1 MKIGIIGTGY
11 IGKTLALKLA
21 KAGHEVTVANS
32 RSPENM
38 DKEVLATGAVAVTAQ
53 QAAQDKDVIILSTPL
68 DQITKVAPLFAE
80 VQQSVTVIDTS
91 NYIPARDSRIE
102 RLEAGQVESLWV
114 QEQLGRPIA
123 KAWNAVLAYSLAANG
138 RPAGEPG
145 RIAIP
150 IAADREIDREITKRL
165 VEDTGFDAFYTGSL
179 ENSWRQQPG
188 APAYCTDLTIE
199 ELSKVIDTAEKERLP
214 KRRDFSVQII
224 TERMNGISNKNA
236 DWDFILRIN
245 RTLYM

>member
-114 QEQLGRPIA
+114 QEQLGRPIS

-188 APAYCTDLTIE
+188 APAY
-199 ELSKVIDTAEKERLP
+199 
-214 KRRDFSVQII
+214 
-224 TERMNGISNKNA
+224 
-236 DWDFILRIN
+236 
-245 RTLYM
+245 